1 MAHAS
6 VAVIDG
12 FVVVPDFHA
21 RVLNVVCPHIDRH
34 CMVPVWRKRYQPHV
48 SVVDRRV
55 GAVDQFVQRAG
66 ITRVA
71 TDIQITRARF
81 HVCRGHHE
89 ARRAPTVHLGAGA
102 VLGTRCGRRGCVDGC
117 TRDQFNRGKTHEM
130 WIAPCTV
137 HPYGEASSHGYVRGR
152 WCRRSRRVWAGVGR
166 SGGQSGHS
174 GKQFDISQKGIQGTV
189 QVNGGG
195 RRRGGRRGLRGCA
208 CCRWGGNQTGS
219 GPIRK

>member
-1 MAHAS
+1 MANAS

-12 FVVVPDFHA
+12 FVVVPDFNA

-34 CMVPVWRKRYQPHV
+34 CMVTVWRKRYQPHV

-55 GAVDQFVQRAG
+55 GAVDQFVQRTR

-71 TDIQITRARF
+71 TDIQITGARF
-81 HVCRGHHE
+81 HVCLCHLE
-89 ARRAPTVHLGAGA
+89 ARRAPTVHIGPGTVLAGA
-102 VLGTRCGRRGCVDGC
+102 VLGARRGCVDGC
-117 TRDQFNRGKTHEM
+117 TRDQFNRGEAHEM

-137 HPYGEASSHGYVRGR
+137 HPYGEASSHRHVRGR
-152 WCRRSRRVWAGVGR
+152 GCRRRRGVWVGVGR
-166 SGGQSGHS
+166 SGGQSR
-174 GKQFDISQKGIQGTV
+174 KQFDISQKGIQGTV
-189 QVNGGG
+189 QINGGG
-195 RRRGGRRGLRGCA
+195 RRRGGGRGLRGGA